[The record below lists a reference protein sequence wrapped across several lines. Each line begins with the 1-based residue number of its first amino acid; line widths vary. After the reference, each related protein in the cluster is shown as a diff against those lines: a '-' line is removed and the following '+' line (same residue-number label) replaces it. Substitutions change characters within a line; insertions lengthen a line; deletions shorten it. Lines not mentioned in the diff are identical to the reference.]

1 MISDT
6 TQDIELWQLKS
17 SLTSTN
23 ANLTTTAALAG
34 LANINSLAVI
44 NLVNQKIWIL
54 SFRSR
59 WDLIYQVMFIQ
70 ILALIGS
77 L

>member
-1 MISDT
+1 MISNT
-6 TQDIELWQLKS
+6 TQDIELLQLQT

-44 NLVNQKIWIL
+44 NLANQKSWIL
-54 SFRSR
+54 SFKSR
-59 WDLIYQVMFIQ
+59 
-70 ILALIGS
+70 
-77 L
+77 